1 MLAVQRRNET
11 LSLLSRQPVVTVE
24 DLATRMAVS
33 LSTVRRDLDE
43 LERQGKVRRVHGGAV
58 LNEPSPTDAPEPPLA
73 AREIECAA
81 EKQAIAARAAALIE
95 PGTVILVSGGTTTA
109 GLAPHLSGIPGIT
122 VVTNS
127 LDLAMRLAL
136 VDVDVVVLGG
146 ALRRPELSLLGSLVG
161 HGLGELH
168 IDHVL
173 MGSYGIDPQSGLLGA
188 SAIECETDRR
198 IARSAR
204 RLTVLADATKFARR
218 SPHRI
223 CTFEAVR
230 DLVTTAAI
238 DAGDLAAVRAQGV
251 DVVVA

>member
-11 LSLLSRQPVVTVE
+11 LDLLTRQDAVTVE
-24 DLATRMAVS
+24 DLAARLAVS
-33 LSTVRRDLDE
+33 VSTVRRDLDE

-58 LNEPSPTDAPEPPLA
+58 LSTPGVTDAPEPPLP

-81 EKQAIAARAAALIE
+81 EKAAIAARAATLIE
-95 PGTVILVSGGTTTA
+95 PGTVVLVSGGTTTA

-127 LDLAMRLAL
+127 LDLAHRLAL
-136 VDVDVVVLGG
+136 VAVDLVVLGG

-173 MGSYGIDPQSGLLGA
+173 MGSYGIDPDSGLLGA
-188 SAIECETDRR
+188 SAVECDTDRR

-204 RLTVLADATKFARR
+204 RLTVLADPTKFTRR

-223 CTFEAVR
+223 CPLDSVR
-230 DLVTTAAI
+230 ELVTSAAI
-238 DAGDLAAVRAQGV
+238 DADDLAAVRGRGV
-251 DVVVA
+251 DVIVA